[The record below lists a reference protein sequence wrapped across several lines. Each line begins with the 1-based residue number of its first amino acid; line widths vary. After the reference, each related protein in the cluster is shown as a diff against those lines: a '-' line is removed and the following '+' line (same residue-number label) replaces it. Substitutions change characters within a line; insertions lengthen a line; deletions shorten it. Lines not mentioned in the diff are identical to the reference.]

1 MPATS
6 NAPDSQPGPPEP
18 AAPAARGPRGPHG
31 PRGPRRLRAG
41 AIAVGAIV
49 GVAGV
54 PLCYLLLQLLGVIV
68 SDTGLIVCLVAPTAV
83 LLLVCLVPRARAWA
97 LQAAVA
103 SALASVALVVFVFGG
118 ITLITA
124 MLSDPA

>member
-1 MPATS
+1 MPATANVPES
-6 NAPDSQPGPPEP
+6 RPGAPRHLARAE
-18 AAPAARGPRGPHG
+18 AAARRRDRRRSHRRG
-31 PRGPRRLRAG
+31 RRRA
-41 AIAVGAIV
+41 
-49 GVAGV
+49 
-54 PLCYLLLQLLGVIV
+54 PLLPDPSALGVII

-83 LLLVCLVPRARAWA
+83 LLLVCLIPRARAWA

-118 ITLITA
+118 IALITA

>member
-18 AAPAARGPRGPHG
+18 AARR
-31 PRGPRRLRAG
+31 PRRLRAG

-54 PLCYLLLQLLGVIV
+54 PLCYLILQLLGVIV

>member
-18 AAPAARGPRGPHG
+18 VSRGPRGQRG

-54 PLCYLLLQLLGVIV
+54 PLCYLILQLLGVII
-68 SDTGLIVCLVAPTAV
+68 SDAGLIACLVAPTAV

-103 SALASVALVVFVFGG
+103 SALASIALVVFVFGG

>member
-1 MPATS
+1 M
-6 NAPDSQPGPPEP
+6 
-18 AAPAARGPRGPHG
+18 
-31 PRGPRRLRAG
+31 L
-41 AIAVGAIV
+41 IALGDKKPQ
-49 GVAGV
+49 VA
-54 PLCYLLLQLLGVIV
+54 Q
-68 SDTGLIVCLVAPTAV
+68 SAWVAPTAV